1 MHKININTPIY
12 NLIKEYPEIKDIMI
26 SLGFK
31 NITNP
36 VMLNT
41 GGKVMNLKSGSKL
54 MKIDLKLIQEKF
66 LEHNFIL
73 EDNNE

>member
-41 GGKVMNLKSGSKL
+41 AGKVMNLKSGSKL

>member
-1 MHKININTPIY
+1 MQKININTPIY
-12 NLIKEYPEIKDIMI
+12 HLIKEHPEIKEIMI

-41 GGKVMNLKSGSKL
+41 AGKVMNLKSGSKL
-54 MKIDLKLIQEKF
+54 MKIDLKLIQDKF